1 MKKFM
6 EEFNKRWEQLK
17 KKIEESKNS
26 EKCETVE
33 ANSGNNT
40 YNIKL
45 SKLFQCFTTTKN
57 VIHYYN
63 SFNH

>member
-1 MKKFM
+1 MKKLL
-6 EEFNKRWEQLK
+6 EEFNKRWEELE

-40 YNIKL
+40 CYIKSL
-45 SKLFQCFTTTKN
+45 KLFPSLLTTKAL
-57 VIHYYN
+57 IIKQL
-63 SFNH
+63 FKL